1 MAPDSAGDSASVGP
15 YDRVTA
21 EFASAAI
28 FLATLALI
36 LVRPRG
42 LNEAVGAGGGAVAC
56 LLLGLVSFSDV
67 RDIAQQTVNVLG
79 FLLGMMVITGIAE
92 HAGVFEALAER
103 AARAARGSGHL
114 LLVSVFALGAVITA
128 LLSLDVTIIVL
139 TPIVYSVVTRI
150 GVDPL
155 PYLVACAFVA
165 NTASL
170 FLPMSNLTNI
180 LVYDL
185 LHLSFVHFAV
195 VMFLPNVAALVVNVA
210 VFFALFRR
218 RIPRSFAV
226 PESGDN
232 PRPPG
237 FRAAAVGL
245 AATLAALFAFGI
257 LGWPLAIPAVVGA
270 LALGIIALAR
280 GNVSVGRIN
289 AAVAWPLFPFVFAMF
304 IVIRAVE
311 HAWLGHIG
319 RLPSDA
325 HFWTLAAVAFGTG
338 LGANIV
344 NNIPMA
350 VAMISLLR
358 STAGPIA
365 EPIAFATLIGTNIGP
380 SIITVGSLA
389 TMLWLAIVRQ
399 RGVQMNALTYTKI
412 GIITT
417 PLIVAAATATLWFE
431 IRFLHL

>member
-1 MAPDSAGDSASVGP
+1 
-15 YDRVTA
+15 VTA
-21 EFASAAI
+21 EYTSAI
-28 FLATLALI
+28 ILLLTLGLI

-42 LNEAVGAGGGAVAC
+42 LSEAIGAGSGAVAC
-56 LLLGLVSFSDV
+56 ILLRLVSFSDI
-67 RDIAQQTVNVLG
+67 RDIAQQTANVLL
-79 FLLGMMVITGIAE
+79 FLLGMMIITGIAE

-114 LLVSVFALGAVITA
+114 LLLSVFGLGAAITA

-150 GVDPL
+150 GINPL

-170 FLPMSNLTNI
+170 FLPISNLTNI

-185 LHLSFVHFAV
+185 LHLSFVHFAA
-195 VMFLPNVAALVVNVA
+195 VMFLPNIAALLVNIA
-210 VFFALFRR
+210 VFFVLFRR
-218 RIPRSFAV
+218 RIPRSFVV
-226 PESGDN
+226 PDFGDEA
-232 PRPPG
+232 RPPG

-245 AATLAALFAFGI
+245 SATLVALFVFG
-257 LGWPLAIPAVVGA
+257 LLSWPLAIPAIVGA
-270 LALGIIALAR
+270 LALGALELAR
-280 GNVSVGRIN
+280 RNVSVRRMN
-289 AAVAWPLFPFVFAMF
+289 EAVAWPLFPFVFSMF

-319 RLPSDA
+319 RLPANA
-325 HFWTLAAVAFGTG
+325 HFGTLALVAFGTG

-358 STAGPIA
+358 STVGPIS
-365 EPIAFATLIGTNIGP
+365 EPLAFATLIGTNIGP

-412 GIITT
+412 GAITT
-417 PLIVAAATATLWFE
+417 PLMVAAATAVLWFE

>member
-1 MAPDSAGDSASVGP
+1 MNTE
-15 YDRVTA
+15 Y
-21 EFASAAI
+21 ASAVI
-28 FLATLALI
+28 FLATLVLI

-42 LNEAVGAGGGAVAC
+42 LNEALGAGSGAIAC
-56 LLLGLVSFSDV
+56 LLFRLVSFSDI
-67 RDIAQQTVNVLG
+67 RAIAQQTANVLV
-79 FLLGMMVITGIAE
+79 FLLGMMIVTGIAE

-103 AARAARGSGHL
+103 AARASRGSGHL
-114 LLVSVFALGAVITA
+114 LLLTVFGLGAAITA

-150 GVDPL
+150 GIDPL
-155 PYLVACAFVA
+155 PYLLACAFVA

-170 FLPMSNLTNI
+170 FLPMSNLTNL
-180 LVYDL
+180 LVFDL

-195 VMFLPNVAALVVNVA
+195 VMFLPNIAALFVNIA
-210 VFFALFRR
+210 VFFVLFRH
-218 RIPRSFAV
+218 RIPRVYSLPDFGA
-226 PESGDN
+226 S
-232 PRPPG
+232 PRPAS
-237 FRAAAVGL
+237 FRGAAVGL
-245 AATLAALFAFGI
+245 GATLIALFVFGI
-257 LGWPLAIPAVVGA
+257 LGWPLAIPAIVGA
-270 LALGIIALAR
+270 LILGFTALTRREI
-280 GNVSVGRIN
+280 SVGRMNEGI
-289 AAVAWPLFPFVFAMF
+289 AWPLFPFVFAMF

-311 HAWLGHIG
+311 HAWIGHIG
-319 RLPSDA
+319 HIPANA
-325 HFWTLAAVAFGTG
+325 HFTTLASVAFGTG

-358 STAGPIA
+358 ATPGLIS

-412 GIITT
+412 GVITT
-417 PLIVAAATATLWFE
+417 PLMVAAATAALWFE